1 MQRQIFVL
9 LQMNQSIIGFRN
21 MNKNQNFT
29 EGNIPKK
36 MMCFM
41 LPILGALILQAM
53 YSAVDLLIVGRYG
66 TTEGISGVATG
77 SSIMNMV
84 TFTVGSLTTGVTVL
98 IGKYIGEG
106 YPNKIGRLIGSAVC
120 FFALLAVIIS
130 VILVIFARPITVLM
144 QAPEEAVQLT
154 MLYIRI
160 CGAGFIFVVFYN
172 FISSIFRGLGDSRL
186 PFLFVMIACIAN
198 IIGDFILV
206 AGFKLDVIG
215 AAIATIG
222 AQAISVILSL
232 IIIRH
237 KKLPFH
243 ISRGDF
249 RFGKEIAHF
258 CGIGAPL
265 ALQEL
270 LTNVSFLALCA
281 FINRIGLDASSGY
294 GVAQKIQSFILLIP
308 SSIMQSMASVVAQN
322 VGAGKED
329 RAKKAMKFG
338 MGFGAAI
345 GAVIAVIVFFRGDVL
360 AAIFTNDPL
369 VISRA
374 FEFLRGFA
382 PEAVVTC
389 ILFSFMGYFNGH
401 AKSLFVML
409 QGVAQ
414 SFLVRL
420 PMSYVMSIR
429 PDASLTGIGLAGP
442 AATIFGILLCSIYY
456 VLSQRTNCHYG
467 KGVS

>member
-1 MQRQIFVL
+1 
-9 LQMNQSIIGFRN
+9 

-120 FFALLAVIIS
+120 FFALLAFIIS
-130 VILVIFARPITVLM
+130 VILVIFARPITILM

-222 AQAISVILSL
+222 AQGAFSL
-232 IIIRH
+232 
-237 KKLPFH
+237 
-243 ISRGDF
+243 
-249 RFGKEIAHF
+249 
-258 CGIGAPL
+258 
-265 ALQEL
+265 
-270 LTNVSFLALCA
+270 
-281 FINRIGLDASSGY
+281 
-294 GVAQKIQSFILLIP
+294 
-308 SSIMQSMASVVAQN
+308 
-322 VGAGKED
+322 
-329 RAKKAMKFG
+329 
-338 MGFGAAI
+338 
-345 GAVIAVIVFFRGDVL
+345 
-360 AAIFTNDPL
+360 
-369 VISRA
+369 
-374 FEFLRGFA
+374 
-382 PEAVVTC
+382 
-389 ILFSFMGYFNGH
+389 
-401 AKSLFVML
+401 
-409 QGVAQ
+409 
-414 SFLVRL
+414 
-420 PMSYVMSIR
+420 
-429 PDASLTGIGLAGP
+429 
-442 AATIFGILLCSIYY
+442 
-456 VLSQRTNCHYG
+456 
-467 KGVS
+467 